1 MGSPSATPLP
11 SSSKAS
17 GRPVIGRPS
26 VYTSVA
32 PRKMVS
38 PPRVAM
44 NGARRAYPTN
54 TPLNKPSKAP
64 TTSAAIIAS
73 AGGHSATE
81 NPAASAPLK
90 ASTDPTERSI
100 PPARITVVIPKASRA
115 LTEICRRTLIRFVVA
130 RKVGDSS
137 DSATTRATR
146 ASDAD
151 QRMDLPGFQREI
163 DALQGLYSA
172 EALLDAAHL
181 QKGHELS

>member
-1 MGSPSATPLP
+1 
-11 SSSKAS
+11 
-17 GRPVIGRPS
+17 
-26 VYTSVA
+26 
-32 PRKMVS
+32 MVS

-54 TPLNKPSKAP
+54 IPLNIPSNAP
-64 TTSAAIIAS
+64 TARAAIIAS

-130 RKVGDSS
+130 RKLGDSS
-137 DSATTRATR
+137 DSASTRATR
-146 ASDAD
+146 ARAMPYRESHSRHLERAGYKRDHLLSRDGGLELGDHFSPSED
-151 QRMDLPGFQREI
+151 QDPV
-163 DALQGLYSA
+163 A
-172 EALLDAAHL
+172 EARQLLRVARRHH
-181 QKGHELS
+181 QS